1 MESARSRRPMEVLE
15 KPAEP
20 MPEDMIIRRIPSKEM
35 LDLIR
40 MRMRRPDADAEPVS
54 GRTDGQP

>member
-1 MESARSRRPMEVLE
+1 MEVLE